1 MNNERQC
8 KAKSATE
15 GERRGQTRASE
26 TRTRQKKKQS
36 KSARKAV
43 GKGTKR
49 RKKIQLFSLLA
60 AKSKARWGEGE
71 SEERRPPV

>member
-1 MNNERQC
+1 MRDNVRQRARQRERDGDRQER
-8 KAKSATE
+8 AKRE
-15 GERRGQTRASE
+15 QD
-26 TRTRQKKKQS
+26 KKKQS